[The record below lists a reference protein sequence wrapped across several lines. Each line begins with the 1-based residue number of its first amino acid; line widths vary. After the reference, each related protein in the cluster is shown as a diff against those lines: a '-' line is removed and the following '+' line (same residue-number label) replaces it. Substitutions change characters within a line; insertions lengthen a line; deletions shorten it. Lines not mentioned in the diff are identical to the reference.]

1 METKQPQ
8 TSPAQTRENIMGTD
22 MKLIWNDLLHANF
35 RCGRMCGDRAE
46 HLAVNCT
53 MPSCC
58 ARMCTRM

>member
-1 METKQPQ
+1 
-8 TSPAQTRENIMGTD
+8 

-35 RCGRMCGDRAE
+35 RYGRMYGDRAE
-46 HLAVNCT
+46 HLAANCT